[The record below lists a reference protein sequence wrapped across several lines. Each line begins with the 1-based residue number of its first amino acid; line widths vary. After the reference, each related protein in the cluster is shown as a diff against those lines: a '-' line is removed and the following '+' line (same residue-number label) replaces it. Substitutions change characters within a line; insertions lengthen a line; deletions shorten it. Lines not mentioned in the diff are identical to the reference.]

1 MKYIPEIDV
10 LRAIAVFSVIFFHYQ
25 IPYFNGGY
33 VGVDIFFVISG
44 FLITNII
51 YKKIQNNKFSLL
63 EFYKKRSRRILPVLF
78 FVIIISNF
86 FFLNLNLSEQ
96 EANNLKDSSLA
107 SILFFSN
114 IYFFFNS
121 GYFALSSELQPL
133 IHTWSLA
140 VEEQFYIFFP
150 IFLIIF
156 LKYKK
161 INIGTLILSIIIL
174 FILLTNYLEKIAPTL
189 NFYSP
194 ISRSWALLIGSL
206 ISIYFNKI
214 NKFFSKKQKV
224 LLFYLGFILISL
236 SIITFDKK
244 TPYPS
249 VYSLLPVIG
258 SALIIMFYNFS
269 GILKKVFHNRTLV
282 FLGLISYSL
291 YLWHQPVLVFIK
303 YHLIHPIY
311 YGVEVK
317 ILALAI
323 ILILSYLSYQFIE
336 IPFRKKNI
344 DLKYFVFFITFLSIG
359 VATSNNFY
367 KYKNIKNLKIYNY
380 AKDLAK
386 IEYNCEYSISGCR
399 FGNTSKNNFDVLL
412 LGDSHARMLIPNL
425 DKVLKNLKLSGY
437 HPDALIY
444 SILKSEDDLGIN
456 RKYKK
461 NVEKA
466 YLNQICELSKK
477 SKLTILSYRYT
488 KYLNNNLNYFYNSK
502 LDENES
508 KKKMLFQR
516 IMHIKNCSNKMVLI
530 GPVPDSPVWGPNI
543 HRINVSD
550 LMANSTLEFFMDKN
564 KDALDIIS
572 KIKANNKH
580 NNNFHIIQ
588 PYEYLCNKKKC
599 SFILDEKT
607 PITLYYDDNHL
618 SNIGSK
624 KIVEEINSLLMR

>member
-214 NKFFSKKQKV
+214 NKFFSKKKKV

-258 SALIIMFYNFS
+258 SALIIMFYNWN
-269 GILKKVFHNRTLV
+269 ILK
-282 FLGLISYSL
+282 Y
-291 YLWHQPVLVFIK
+291 
-303 YHLIHPIY
+303 
-311 YGVEVK
+311 
-317 ILALAI
+317 
-323 ILILSYLSYQFIE
+323 
-336 IPFRKKNI
+336 
-344 DLKYFVFFITFLSIG
+344 
-359 VATSNNFY
+359 
-367 KYKNIKNLKIYNY
+367 
-380 AKDLAK
+380 
-386 IEYNCEYSISGCR
+386 C
-399 FGNTSKNNFDVLL
+399 
-412 LGDSHARMLIPNL
+412 
-425 DKVLKNLKLSGY
+425 
-437 HPDALIY
+437 
-444 SILKSEDDLGIN
+444 
-456 RKYKK
+456 
-461 NVEKA
+461 
-466 YLNQICELSKK
+466 
-477 SKLTILSYRYT
+477 
-488 KYLNNNLNYFYNSK
+488 
-502 LDENES
+502 
-508 KKKMLFQR
+508 
-516 IMHIKNCSNKMVLI
+516 
-530 GPVPDSPVWGPNI
+530 
-543 HRINVSD
+543 
-550 LMANSTLEFFMDKN
+550 
-564 KDALDIIS
+564 
-572 KIKANNKH
+572 
-580 NNNFHIIQ
+580 
-588 PYEYLCNKKKC
+588 
-599 SFILDEKT
+599 
-607 PITLYYDDNHL
+607 
-618 SNIGSK
+618 
-624 KIVEEINSLLMR
+624 